1 MKDCNV
7 FDIGWEFLMDLDLWT
22 EKYRPPT
29 LGEIIGQESL
39 IESLKKFVETRAVPH
54 CLFAG
59 PPGTSKTTAA
69 TAMARDL
76 FGESFERNF
85 MELNASDER
94 GIDVVRN
101 QIKNFARTLP
111 SSDAPFKI
119 LVLDE
124 ADHLTADAQHAL
136 RRTMESYASSCRM
149 VLICNYSSRI
159 IPPIQS
165 RCAIFRFSRLSDDDI
180 SSRLKYIAK
189 KESVGLLAAG
199 SEAILYLAEGDMRA
213 AINLLQA
220 SASTGQKITDDIVYS
235 ISGRANPEIV
245 RKMLVDAHDGKYIE
259 SLESLRNLIYQQGVS
274 PVDLVKQLHREIE
287 SLGLNSNERMDILD
301 HTAEI
306 EFRVGEGADGE
317 IQLSSLLARI
327 GLDSGS
333 E

>member
-1 MKDCNV
+1 
-7 FDIGWEFLMDLDLWT
+7 MDLDLWT

-29 LGEIIGQESL
+29 LSEIIGQDSI
-39 IESLKKFVETRAVPH
+39 IESLTKFVDSKAVPH

-76 FGESFERNF
+76 FSESFNRNF

-101 QIKNFARTLP
+101 QIKSFARTLP
-111 SSDAPFKI
+111 SAGAPFKL

-136 RRTMESYASSCRM
+136 RRTMESYARSCRM
-149 VLICNYSSRI
+149 ILICNYSSRI

-165 RCAIFRFSRLSDDDI
+165 RCAIFRFSRLSDEAI
-180 SSRLKYIAK
+180 SGRLNYIAK
-189 KESVGLLAAG
+189 NEKVTVTTNGID
-199 SEAILYLAEGDMRA
+199 AILYLSEGDMRA

-220 SASTGQKITDDIVYS
+220 ATSASKKVTDEIVYS
-235 ISGRANPEIV
+235 ISGRASPDLIKTILQTAHEGNY
-245 RKMLVDAHDGKYIE
+245 LDALDETKA
-259 SLESLRNLIYQQGVS
+259 LIYNQGIS
-274 PVDLVKQLHREIE
+274 PTDLIRQIHRELKHLNLDTNRQVVMIE
-287 SLGLNSNERMDILD
+287 RI
-301 HTAEI
+301 AEA
-306 EFRVGEGADGE
+306 EFRLGEGADGE
-317 IQLSSLLARI
+317 IQIAAVLAHLSS
-327 GLDSGS
+327 GSGP

>member
-1 MKDCNV
+1 M
-7 FDIGWEFLMDLDLWT
+7 ELDLWT

-39 IESLKKFVETRAVPH
+39 IESLKKFVETRTVPH

-76 FGESFERNF
+76 FGDSFERNF

-101 QIKNFARTLP
+101 QIKNFARTIP
-111 SSDAPFKI
+111 SGNAPFKI

-136 RRTMESYASSCRM
+136 RRTMESYAASCRM

-189 KESVGLLAAG
+189 KEGVSLLVTG
-199 SEAILYLAEGDMRA
+199 NEAILYLAEGDMRA

-220 SASTGQKITDDIVYS
+220 SASTGQKITDEIVYS
-235 ISGRANPEIV
+235 IAGKANPETV
-245 RKMLVDAHDGKYIE
+245 RKMLVDAQDGKYMD
-259 SLESLRNLIYQQGVS
+259 SLESLRNLMYQQGVS
-274 PVDLVKQLHREIE
+274 PVDLVRQLHREIE
-287 SLGLNSNERMDILD
+287 GLELDNRKRMDILD
-301 HTAEI
+301 QTAEI
-306 EFRVGEGADGE
+306 EFRVGEGANGE
-317 IQLSSLLARI
+317 IQLSSLLARL
-327 GLDSGS
+327 GLGSDS